1 LFKGVLLFGVFSL
14 VMNSSESK
22 ALGVK
27 TGPSGRAMA
36 QPMESEL
43 LDAFYDHITM
53 ERNASSQ
60 YFAYSMWFEE
70 RELRGFASYFEKE
83 SKSEQ
88 THSLEMA
95 KYLIARG
102 QTVILSEV
110 IKPKQS
116 YENVEQ
122 ILIDTFQLEVD
133 VTSSLHQ
140 LYAMAERSSD
150 TRTNVFL
157 DPVIDN
163 QVSSE
168 DELAYLLGRV
178 RFADNEPSAIL
189 LIDNELSKN

>member
-1 LFKGVLLFGVFSL
+1 M
-14 VMNSSESK
+14 MNSSESK
-22 ALGVK
+22 ALKVN

-36 QPMESEL
+36 QPMDIEL
-43 LDAFYDHITM
+43 LGAFYDHITM

-70 RELRGFASYFEKE
+70 REFRGFSKYFEKE

-88 THSLEMA
+88 VHAFDIS

-102 QTVILSEV
+102 QTVILSDL
-110 IKPKQS
+110 IQPKQE
-116 YENVEQ
+116 YVNVEQ
-122 ILIDTFQLEVD
+122 ILLDTFQLEVD
-133 VTSSLHQ
+133 VTTSLHQ
-140 LYAMAERSSD
+140 LYSMAERSSD

-157 DPVIDN
+157 DPIIEN

-189 LIDNELSKN
+189 LIDNELSNVD